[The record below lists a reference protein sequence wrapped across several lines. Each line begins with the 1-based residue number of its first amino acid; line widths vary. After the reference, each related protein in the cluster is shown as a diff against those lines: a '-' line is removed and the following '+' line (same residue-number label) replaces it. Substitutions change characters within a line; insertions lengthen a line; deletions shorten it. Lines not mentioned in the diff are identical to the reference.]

1 MIKLFPKPFMAVL
14 SVLIVA
20 AFAACDKDDEQAT
33 SGKTELLSFGPTGAQ
48 HGDTVRFIG
57 TGLDKVTSIH
67 FTGQNAVVEKADFKS
82 QTAALIKVLV
92 PTSAEKGVVTLKTAA
107 GDIVSKTQLNLGV
120 LPVTANFPA
129 EARPATNIT
138 ITGTYLNWVKS
149 VTFAKDKVVSSFVS
163 QAFDQL
169 VVQVPDDAE
178 TGPLVIAYNGT
189 DSGFY
194 ETDDTLKVTLPIG
207 TSIAPAL
214 LYHGENV
221 TITGTDLDLVKK
233 VLFTNVAAAVT
244 TFESQSATELVVK
257 VPATALKGVIK
268 LEAESGVQTT
278 VTGELD
284 VKMPRATG
292 IAPPIVKHAENITI
306 TGTELQ
312 LVKKIHFTNA
322 STPVDTFVSQSPTQ
336 IVVKVPAAAK
346 KGTIKLEMASGLQTT
361 STAEVDVLLPAI
373 TSFAANP
380 INRGDTLTIN
390 GTNFDLVSA
399 VVLSNAPAITTF
411 VSKTNTKIEVK
422 VPATTANGLITL
434 NVLNSTVVV
443 LSGSILDILGG
454 PPPPIVSKYI
464 YNDAVVW
471 AGWSGGW
478 GGTKDIA
485 NATPVRIG
493 TKSVKITYTAG
504 NYGSPFQLGGDSVVL
519 SGYTHFKIS
528 IYNETAGLKVK
539 IRFNGDI
546 PNNPG
551 HVITLGA
558 PGTWTDYSIPLSSI
572 TDKNY
577 CKEFWI
583 QETEGKAGTI
593 YADEIGWN

>member
-1 MIKLFPKPFMAVL
+1 MIKLFPKPLLAVL

-48 HGDTVRFIG
+48 HGDTLKFIG
-57 TGLDKVTSIH
+57 NGLDKVTSIH

-82 QTAALIKVLV
+82 QSAALIKVLV
-92 PTSAEKGVVTLKTAA
+92 PSAAEKGLVTLKTAA

-120 LPVTANFPA
+120 LPISANFTA

-163 QAFDQL
+163 QSFDQL
-169 VVQVPDDAE
+169 VVKVPDDAE

-194 ETDDTLKVTLPIG
+194 ETDDTLKVTLPRG
-207 TSIAPAL
+207 TSIAPTL

-233 VLFTNVAAAVT
+233 VFFTNVAAAVT
-244 TFESQSATELVVK
+244 SFESQSATELVVK
-257 VPATALKGVIK
+257 VPATALKGIMK
-268 LEAESGVQTT
+268 LEAESGVQTN

-292 IAPPIVKHAENITI
+292 IAPAIVKHADNITI

-312 LVKKIHFTNA
+312 LVSKIHFTNA
-322 STPVDTFVSQSPTQ
+322 ATPVETFVSKTPTQ

-361 STAEVDVLLPAI
+361 STAEVDVLLPTI

-390 GTNFDLVSA
+390 GTNFDLVTA

-454 PPPPIVSKYI
+454 PPPPIISKYI

-519 SGYTHFKIS
+519 TGYTHFKIS

-551 HVITLGA
+551 YVITLGA

-583 QETEGKAGTI
+583 QEPEGKAGTI
-593 YADEIGWN
+593 YVDEIGWN